1 MKLRLPTV
9 ENLKQFN
16 VRLPES
22 LKAELTRLREECERD
37 HLDFNA
43 AITGTLCAF
52 AASLRA
58 QLTIHR
64 RDSASRS
71 VSQNGSRPLASPAM
85 ESGSDDTTDR

>member
-9 ENLKQFN
+9 ESLKQFN

-22 LKAELTRLREECERD
+22 LKAELTELREECERE

-43 AITGTLCAF
+43 AITGTLRAF

-58 QLTIHR
+58 QLTIQR

-71 VSQNGSRPLASPAM
+71 ASQNASRPLPSPAM